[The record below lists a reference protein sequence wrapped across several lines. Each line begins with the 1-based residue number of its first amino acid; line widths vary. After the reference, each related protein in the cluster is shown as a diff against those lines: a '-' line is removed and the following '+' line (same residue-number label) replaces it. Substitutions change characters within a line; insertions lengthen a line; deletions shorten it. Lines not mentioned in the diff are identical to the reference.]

1 MKKSYEEK
9 KKAITFAAAFTAR
22 GRGGEN
28 RMSKSKKIR
37 NNIVL

>member
-22 GRGGEN
+22 EIRGERGKS
-28 RMSKSKKIR
+28 RSKKTS
-37 NNIVL
+37 NIVL